1 MLECPTWVCS
11 CVDKSAGY
19 VVFKLPSVF
28 QVRVS
33 TTTTTPSRLTTQ
45 PASWAWSSTPPPGS
59 LTSCFGW
66 GWSLTASRPRRRW
79 SRLARKGLEMAVP
92 EEWRFA
98 VPALLSVWLAGC
110 VRATPC
116 LWWIYLWVKLF
127 FFVSD
132 QLGWISSP
140 GIDSATAFFVFLS
153 FLISCL
159 MSRFKTIKCKNVIYY
174 LILQLSGR
182 EIWF

>member
-1 MLECPTWVCS
+1 MGVGVSHLS
-11 CVDKSAGY
+11 
-19 VVFKLPSVF
+19 VFLCWLKCQAVWSLNSLSVF

-33 TTTTTPSRLTTQ
+33 TTTTTPSRSTTQ
-45 PASWAWSSTPPPGS
+45 PVSWAWSSTPPPGS

-66 GWSLTASRPRRRW
+66 GWSLTAGRPRRRW

-98 VPALLSVWLAGC
+98 VPALLSAWLAGC

-127 FFVSD
+127 FLFQISWAEVVPQELIQP
-132 QLGWISSP
+132 QLL
-140 GIDSATAFFVFLS
+140 FFS

-159 MSRFKTIKCKNVIYY
+159 MSKLKTIKCKNVTYG
-174 LILQLSGR
+174 LILQLNGR